1 MAYDIANYKAV
12 MSLVGT
18 GLSDYRIAEQTGVK
32 RGTVRKWRLASNP
45 PLTIA
50 RQELARTWSVSD
62 GAAYA
67 YLLGAYLGDG
77 TVCVQRSI
85 WLQIVNDRRY
95 PGISGEILAAM
106 AKTFPG
112 RTPRMH
118 PSSVGESDVLCI
130 GHPAVL
136 QAFPQHGPG
145 RKHLR
150 AIVLADWQLEVTHAN
165 PGWLLRGLI
174 HSDGCRV
181 VNRFRTRL
189 PSGRVAIYSYVRY
202 FFTNHSSDIRR
213 IFRDH
218 CELLDIRVT
227 RSNHR
232 NLTVSHRKGVAIL
245 EQIVG
250 PKT

>member
-45 PLTIA
+45 PLTNA
-50 RQELARTWSVSD
+50 RQELARTWSVTD

-136 QAFPQHGPG
+136 
-145 RKHLR
+145 
-150 AIVLADWQLEVTHAN
+150 
-165 PGWLLRGLI
+165 
-174 HSDGCRV
+174 
-181 VNRFRTRL
+181 
-189 PSGRVAIYSYVRY
+189 
-202 FFTNHSSDIRR
+202 
-213 IFRDH
+213 
-218 CELLDIRVT
+218 
-227 RSNHR
+227 
-232 NLTVSHRKGVAIL
+232 
-245 EQIVG
+245 
-250 PKT
+250 